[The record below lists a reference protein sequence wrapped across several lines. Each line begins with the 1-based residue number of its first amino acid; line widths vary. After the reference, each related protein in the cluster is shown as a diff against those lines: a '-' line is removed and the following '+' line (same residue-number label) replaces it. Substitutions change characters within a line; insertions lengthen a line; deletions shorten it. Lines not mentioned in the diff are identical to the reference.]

1 MKKMKTPH
9 DNLFRETFSRRENAL
24 SFLKIYLPPVLLEAV
39 DLQSL
44 EICKDSFIEKEL
56 EDYFSDMLYKVELAG
71 SPGYI
76 YVLLEH
82 KSYDDKY
89 LHLQLLEYMIKI
101 WRLFLKQ
108 HENENNSEETLSVTS
123 RKRAKNKPPL
133 PIVLPILIYHGDSNW
148 PQDRRRFSSL
158 LSGPVSL
165 FSDYIPDF
173 TFMLHD
179 LTALPD
185 DEIKGAVML
194 KVMQL
199 LFKHVQD
206 TDIMDKLPGILLLLR
221 DVLDARTGMES
232 LVAVFKYLFNTIDG
246 VSAEDIKNIVEH
258 ALSKKEGGLVM
269 TLAEKLRM
277 EGREEGREEGEVI
290 GRIQLYHEILGE
302 TVPSKKELNVNSI
315 EILREMLKQ
324 IEQRWMRVKSE

>member
-1 MKKMKTPH
+1 M
-9 DNLFRETFSRRENAL
+9 
-24 SFLKIYLPPVLLEAV
+24 
-39 DLQSL
+39 
-44 EICKDSFIEKEL
+44 
-56 EDYFSDMLYKVELAG
+56 
-71 SPGYI
+71 
-76 YVLLEH
+76 
-82 KSYDDKY
+82 
-89 LHLQLLEYMIKI
+89 
-101 WRLFLKQ
+101 
-108 HENENNSEETLSVTS
+108 
-123 RKRAKNKPPL
+123 
-133 PIVLPILIYHGDSNW
+133 
-148 PQDRRRFSSL
+148 

-179 LTALPD
+179 LTALSD

-221 DVLDARTGMES
+221 DVLDARTGMDS
-232 LVAVFKYLFNTIDG
+232 LVAVFNYLFNTIDG

-277 EGREEGREEGEVI
+277 EGREEGR
-290 GRIQLYHEILGE
+290 
-302 TVPSKKELNVNSI
+302 
-315 EILREMLKQ
+315 
-324 IEQRWMRVKSE
+324 